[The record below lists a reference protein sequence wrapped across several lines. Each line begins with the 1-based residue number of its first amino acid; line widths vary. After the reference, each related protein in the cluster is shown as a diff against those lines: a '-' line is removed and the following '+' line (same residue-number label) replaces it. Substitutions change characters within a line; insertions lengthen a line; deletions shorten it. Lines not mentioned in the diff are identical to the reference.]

1 MDIENN
7 EWNIMFCYTET
18 FSGCIYG
25 VMIIIIAKE
34 SAIQLQNLDE
44 TGCIS
49 DNAKSLDKGMQSS
62 ILCPAMGKQYWV
74 L

>member
-1 MDIENN
+1 
-7 EWNIMFCYTET
+7 
-18 FSGCIYG
+18 
-25 VMIIIIAKE
+25 MIIIIAKE
-34 SAIQLQNLDE
+34 SAVQLQNLDE